1 MSEVIISFHFFFK
14 YFEQLKT
21 FFLLETWSFL
31 YLVTPFLC
39 FDYFLAHFESPLKKS
54 TLKVH
59 FHFVLCSS
67 FNCLK
72 EHSYEH
78 KAILDYVTYTG
89 FTLLVLGEL
98 WARTKKII
106 IENLIQFGV
115 LLKQAL
121 TCLELPIS
129 IKVKLD
135 DLWRTW
141 KITGNVWCFKNSKYI
156 N

>member
-1 MSEVIISFHFFFK
+1 M
-14 YFEQLKT
+14 
-21 FFLLETWSFL
+21 
-31 YLVTPFLC
+31 

-98 WARTKKII
+98 WARTRKII